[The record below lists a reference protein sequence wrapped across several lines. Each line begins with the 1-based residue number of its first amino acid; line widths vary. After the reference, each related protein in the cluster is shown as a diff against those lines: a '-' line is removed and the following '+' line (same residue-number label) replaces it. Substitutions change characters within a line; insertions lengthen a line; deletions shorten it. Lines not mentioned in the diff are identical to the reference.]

1 VKIILIFFTLIC
13 FSDSLSGQF
22 RYQKTNVNDVISSSS
37 LWLSNS
43 LSIKPM
49 GYNRLIIQLGSST
62 ILGGGSSHLWV
73 YPNIDIGFKL
83 TKNLSITSKSYGF
96 IAGNDSPQV
105 LGAGI
110 QYYYGDK
117 DTLNWSTSIQR
128 TELIGLAYYNMQ
140 SLDINISKW
149 VQWNDIILKLGVGGI
164 FYNGQYFKLL
174 DDLPNTFEGE
184 INYFGINLLKSISV
198 FDLGLE
204 LKINPERLTMS
215 LFFQK
220 EIF

>member
-1 VKIILIFFTLIC
+1 
-13 FSDSLSGQF
+13 
-22 RYQKTNVNDVISSSS
+22 
-37 LWLSNS
+37 
-43 LSIKPM
+43 
-49 GYNRLIIQLGSST
+49 
-62 ILGGGSSHLWV
+62 LWV

-149 VQWNDIILKLGVGGI
+149 AQWNDIILKLGVGGI

>member
-1 VKIILIFFTLIC
+1 MKIILIFFTFIC
-13 FSDSLSGQF
+13 LSDSLSSQF
-22 RYQKTNVNDVISSSS
+22 RYEKTNVNNIISSSS
-37 LWLSNS
+37 LWLSNG

-49 GYNRLIIQLGSST
+49 GYNRFIIQLGSST
-62 ILGGGSSHLWV
+62 IMVRESNHLWI

-96 IAGNDSPQV
+96 IAENDSPQV
-105 LGAGI
+105 LGAGV
-110 QYYYGDK
+110 QYYYGDE

-128 TELIGLAYYNMQ
+128 AELIGLEYYNIK

-149 VQWNDIILKLGVGGI
+149 IQWNDIIFKLGVGGI
-164 FYNGQYFKLL
+164 FYNGKYFKLL
-174 DDLPNTFEGE
+174 DDLPSTFEDE
-184 INYFGINLLKSISV
+184 INYFGINLLKPISV

-204 LKINPERLTMS
+204 FKINPERLTMS

-220 EIF
+220 EFF